1 MNYPVEK
8 LEEAKKIISAN
19 IDTITDYP
27 DCIDDIVNEIMSDAI
42 VEVFGVDV
50 WIEPNI
56 QSGQGTIDIL
66 VDGYRYVYD
75 YEDELDTML
84 DVIVDAESWE
94 DVYNGGVKFLQDLRD
109 AGGDNL
115 NEAVD
120 NNFSSSELKKLKSLT
135 RRGEDWYGIE
145 WSDALDKI
153 LHKSV
158 EAVLGPV
165 DYIEPSTEGGE
176 GTTFAWLENG
186 DVYTWDFSSEADV
199 VYQSIDSAKSW
210 DDVYSAVET
219 FVRTHAEKDED
230 MSEGD
235 EDLDE
240 SLGGG
245 RKNNRIC
252 KTAPYCK

>member
-8 LEEAKKIISAN
+8 LEEAKKIISAD
-19 IDTITDYP
+19 IYAITDYP
-27 DCIDDIVNEIMSDAI
+27 DCIYDIVNEIMSDAI

-50 WIEPNI
+50 YVEPNI

-109 AGGDNL
+109 AGGEPID
-115 NEAVD
+115 
-120 NNFSSSELKKLKSLT
+120 
-135 RRGEDWYGIE
+135 GEE
-145 WSDALDKI
+145 
-153 LHKSV
+153 
-158 EAVLGPV
+158 
-165 DYIEPSTEGGE
+165 
-176 GTTFAWLENG
+176 
-186 DVYTWDFSSEADV
+186 
-199 VYQSIDSAKSW
+199 
-210 DDVYSAVET
+210 
-219 FVRTHAEKDED
+219 
-230 MSEGD
+230 D

-245 RKNNRIC
+245 SQK
-252 KTAPYCK
+252 